1 MEGLDITNAQGNYDQ
16 GRGADGLSAFAWRGS
31 RYGSGVPV
39 SNRPARIS
47 GKPTPAPGLDP
58 QYLLPRSIVGGA
70 LRIVRGTGTR
80 MPYRAYPGGSRTFI
94 ERGPGPGF
102 PIKSAGL
109 IDPGQ
114 IPGVVTVTK
123 ITPAVRIARP
133 TLRRRAPRSKAAKIR
148 RRQQFINWLKN
159 WSPKLYMRAKAKADA
174 VEAKEGTLG
183 QLGGWWE
190 TFTENLTEVGGA
202 VLQYKTQK
210 AILDA
215 QLERMRAGLPP
226 LQTSEYAPT
235 VAVKVDPG
243 TTREIT
249 GAIGAGFGKMLPF
262 IAIGGLAIFL
272 MMRRK

>member
-1 MEGLDITNAQGNYDQ
+1 MEGLNIINAQGNYDQ
-16 GRGADGLSAFAWRGS
+16 GRGADGLSAFGWRGS

-47 GKPTPAPGLDP
+47 GKPRPAPGLDP
-58 QYLLPRSIVGGA
+58 QYLLPR
-70 LRIVRGTGTR
+70 
-80 MPYRAYPGGSRTFI
+80 AYPGGSRTFI
-94 ERGPGPGF
+94 EGRHGPGF

-123 ITPAVRIARP
+123 ITPAITVVRP

-215 QLERMRAGLPP
+215 QLERMRQGLPP

-235 VAVKVDPG
+235 IAIKPDPG

-262 IAIGGLAIFL
+262 IAIGGLALLL
-272 MMRRK
+272 MMRRR